1 MTSHV
6 EHNFEISERERVV
19 LERIKNNPDLH
30 HNALLKQI
38 VPEFMAKTTFEKTR
52 DSLLEKEII
61 FVKTSGNMKFYVFTE
76 NYEEKLQY
84 RIEHNTNNSYHDL
97 KLKIKKLNS
106 NYTHNDIDGKIMLAN
121 FLLVNLIRADNGFT
135 VLDSVKN
142 PKKTLYR
149 DEHLTIQQL
158 IHQVFTIIRN
168 DKDFGIVF
176 PIVVSNVGFFMPQDS
191 LNEKNFI

>member
-1 MTSHV
+1 MISQI
-6 EHNFEISERERVV
+6 EHNFKISDRERVV
-19 LERIKNNPDLH
+19 LEKIKNNPDLH

-52 DSLLEKEII
+52 DSLLEREII
-61 FVKTSGNMKFYVFTE
+61 FVKTSGNMKFYVSTE

-97 KLKIKKLNS
+97 KLKIKKLNA
-106 NYTHNDIDGKIMLAN
+106 NYTHNDIDGKIILAN
-121 FLLVNLIRADNGFT
+121 FLLVNLIRVDNGFT
-135 VLDSVKN
+135 LLDSVKN

-158 IHQVFTIIRN
+158 IHQVFTIIRD

-176 PIVVSNVGFFMPQDS
+176 SIIVSNMGFFMLRDS
-191 LNEKNFI
+191 LDE

>member
-158 IHQVFTIIRN
+158 IHQVFMIIRN

-191 LNEKNFI
+191 LDE